1 MLISYLKKP
10 MASILDSFR
19 LFADPLRVRIALL
32 LDQEELS
39 VAELQEILAMGQSR
53 ISTHLAQ
60 LKRAGLAEDR
70 RSGKNILYSLRD
82 AGAAA
87 NRQLLDLLRNGD
99 VPEVAADTRA
109 LHQALRKRADKTRA
123 YFDELAGKFGRHYV
137 PGRSWRGLAEMLLQL
152 MPPLDIADLGAGE
165 GGLSQLL
172 ARRAR
177 SVIAVDNSPKMVDFG
192 AGLALRNGVTNI
204 EYRVGD
210 LESLPIGDASVDL
223 AILSQALHHA
233 THPDRAVREAARI
246 LRPGGRIAVLDLRKH
261 GFEEA
266 RELYA
271 DLWLGFGE
279 GELDGFLE
287 AAGFEGVEVCTVHRE
302 KEAPYFETLLAV
314 GRKRAADL

>member
-1 MLISYLKKP
+1 MP
-10 MASILDSFR
+10 SILDSFR
-19 LFADPLRVRIALL
+19 LLADPLRVRIALL

-70 RSGKNILYSLRD
+70 RSGKNILYRLRED
-82 AGAAA
+82 GGS
-87 NRQLLDLLRNGD
+87 RELLELLRKGD
-99 VPEVAADTRA
+99 VPEVAADARA
-109 LHQALRKRADKTRA
+109 LRLALRKRADKTRA

-137 PGRSWRGLAEMLLQL
+137 PGRSWRGLSEMLLQL

-177 SVIAVDNSPKMVDFG
+177 SVIAVDNSQKMVDFG
-192 AGLALRNGVTNI
+192 SDLARRNGTANI

-210 LESLPIGDASVDL
+210 LEALPIDDRSVDL

-246 LRPGGRIAVLDLRKH
+246 LRPGGRIAILDLKKH
-261 GFEEA
+261 NFEEA
-266 RELYA
+266 REMYA
-271 DLWLGFGE
+271 DLWLGFSE
-279 GELDGFLE
+279 VELDGFLE
-287 AAGFEGVEVCTVHRE
+287 GAGFEGVEVCTVHRE
-302 KEAPYFETLLAV
+302 KQAPHFETLLAV
-314 GRKRAADL
+314 GQKQ